1 MLTTKKYW
9 VAGLL
14 CLLFSF
20 NALAQGDAKK
30 GKLKTIACM
39 GCHGPTG
46 NSFVPNFPSLAGQ
59 PAGYIAKQIQDFK
72 RSDRYNVMMTGIALG
87 ISDEDAYHIGA
98 FYEAQVKTPII
109 KNITHLKTTEDK
121 SKLLSLGKKLYDN
134 GNPNTGQAACFT
146 CHGKNGDALVDLN
159 VPILANQQSQ
169 YLISTLKE
177 FKNRK
182 RTNDNER
189 VMRRIVDTMSDKE
202 IEAVAYYS
210 SYLVSTLEEGKQ

>member
-1 MLTTKKYW
+1 MSIVNKYW
-9 VAGLL
+9 IISLL

-20 NALAQGDAKK
+20 NTLAQGDAKK
-30 GKLKTIACM
+30 GKLKTMACM

-46 NSFVPNFPSLAGQ
+46 NSFVPGFPSLAGQ
-59 PAGYIAKQIQDFK
+59 PTDYIVKQIQDFK
-72 RSDRYNVMMTGIALG
+72 RSDRRNVMMTGIALG
-87 ISDEDAYHIGA
+87 LSDEDAYHIGA

-121 SKLLSLGKKLYDN
+121 NKLLSLGKKLYDN

-159 VPILANQQSQ
+159 IPILANQQPQ

-189 VMRRIVDTMSDKE
+189 AMRRIVDTMSDE
-202 IEAVAYYS
+202 QIEAVAYYS
-210 SYLVSTLEEGKQ
+210 SYLVPTLEESK